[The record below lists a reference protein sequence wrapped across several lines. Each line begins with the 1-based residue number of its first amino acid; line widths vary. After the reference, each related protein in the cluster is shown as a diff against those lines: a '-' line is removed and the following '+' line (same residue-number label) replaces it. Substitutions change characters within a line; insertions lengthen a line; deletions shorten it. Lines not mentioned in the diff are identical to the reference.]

1 MEKWTVKLPAPFV
14 ARMEAQLADEM
25 AAFMASYARGR
36 FYGLRVNT
44 LKIDV
49 ARYLARAPFA
59 LRPVAWA
66 EQGFYYEESDRPG
79 RHVDYHAGLYYIQ
92 EPSAMAPV
100 EYLDVQPGEKVLDL
114 CAAPGGKSTQIAAKL
129 QGQGLLVSNDQS
141 AERTKALVKNLELFG
156 VSNAVVMN
164 ESPHR
169 MSRKWPNF
177 FDKILVDAPCSGE
190 GMFRKDEEMW
200 REWSESSVAKCVLM
214 QTDIL
219 QHAAAML
226 APGGTL
232 VYSTCTFA
240 PQENEWIVA
249 RFLRAQPDFEVLPV
263 ALAPGF
269 VYGRADWLAPEEA
282 VDEAL
287 CAAVARTVRL
297 WPQRL
302 EGEGHFLAVL
312 RKRGAA
318 PGTVTERET
327 AASGG
332 TAIRF
337 ATYPEMHDFFAST
350 LQDDAQSA
358 LSGRAIAYGD
368 HVYRLHPLT
377 PPLDGLKVVRPGTY
391 LGMLKKRRFEPAHAL
406 ALQLRPEH
414 VRYALSFAA
423 DDERVLRYL
432 RGETLTLDE
441 PRWAGTGK
449 VYVLVCVDGY
459 ALGWGKWQDGILK
472 NEYPQAWR
480 RMT

>member
-1 MEKWTVKLPAPFV
+1 MEKLTTKLPAPFV
-14 ARMEAQLADEM
+14 ARMEQQLADEM
-25 AAFMASYARGR
+25 AAFLATYAHGR
-36 FYGLRVNT
+36 YYGLRVNT
-44 LKIDV
+44 LKIEV
-49 ARYLARAPFA
+49 GRFLARSPFD
-59 LRPVAWA
+59 LRPIAWTD
-66 EQGFYYEESDRPG
+66 QGFYYEENDRPG

-100 EYLDVQPGEKVLDL
+100 EYLGVRPGDKVLDL

-129 QGQGLLVSNDQS
+129 QGRGLLVSNDQS

-156 VSNAVVMN
+156 VTNALVMN
-164 ESPHR
+164 ELPHR

-200 REWSESSVAKCVLM
+200 REWSESSVARCVLM

-249 RFLRAQPDFEVLPV
+249 RFLRAHPDFAVLPV

-269 VYGRADWLAPEEA
+269 VHGRADWLAPEEA
-282 VDEAL
+282 TDEAL
-287 CAAVARTVRL
+287 SAAVAQTVRL
-297 WPQRL
+297 WPHKL
-302 EGEGHFLAVL
+302 AGEGHFLAVL
-312 RKRGAA
+312 QKRAA
-318 PGTVTERET
+318 
-327 AASGG
+327 AAAEVEQVSAGSGG
-332 TAIRF
+332 APVRF
-337 ATYPEMHDFFAST
+337 AAFPEMNDFFALT
-350 LQDDAQSA
+350 LHGDGPTAWSD
-358 LSGRAIAYGD
+358 RTIAYGD

-377 PPLDGLKVVRPGTY
+377 PPLDGLKVVRPGAY

-406 ALQLRPEH
+406 ALMLRPEQ
-414 VRYALSFAA
+414 VRYSLSFAA
-423 DDERVLRYL
+423 DDERLLRYL
-432 RGETLTLDE
+432 RGETLTVDE
-441 PRWAGTGK
+441 PKWAGIGK

-459 ALGWGKWQDGILK
+459 ALGWGKWQDGMLK